1 MINLSK
7 KTITRNFY
15 INCLSVIILTLS
27 ACKATKQDSAEAIVQ
42 LPEVTIHSKP
52 EPKTYYASYTR
63 LSDII
68 HTKLDINLNWDSC
81 FVIGKATLKVRP
93 YFYDTDELILDAKG
107 YKINEVKINSKKADY
122 TYDGYK
128 LNIKLGK
135 KYTKEETYEAY
146 INYVAMPNKIK
157 IKGSAAI
164 NADKGFYFINPDGKN
179 KYKPT
184 QFWTQ
189 GETESNSCWF
199 PTIES
204 GNERFSQEIA
214 ITVDTAMVTLSNGRM
229 MYSTNNSNGT
239 RTDFWRQDLPHAP
252 YLTMLAGGNFKI
264 YKDKWRNME
273 VNYYMEPEFAANA
286 KLIFGNTPEMI
297 EFFSNKTGVTYP
309 WDKYSQI
316 VVRDFVSGAMEN
328 TGAVT
333 FYDPMNKTVRDYED
347 QTDEDIISH
356 ELFHHWF
363 GDLVTC
369 ESWPNLT
376 LNEGFATYGEYLW
389 DEYKY
394 GREEAD
400 KGGFNNL
407 NAYLASAASKRV
419 NMIRFDLSDRES
431 MFDVNSYQKG
441 GQIIHMLRKYVG
453 DKAFF
458 AAIKLY
464 LETYKFKPVEIHHLR
479 LTFEE
484 VTGEDLNW
492 FFNQWYLNQGHP
504 ELEIN
509 YEYVDD
515 AKKTIVSIAQK
526 QDLEKN
532 PLYRLPL
539 DVDVYENGK
548 VQRKRIVLDSVSQR
562 FEFTT
567 STKPLLINVDAEKML
582 ICTKKDMHSKDEWLY
597 MFNNAPL
604 FLDKLEALE
613 ALDKFKTD
621 SIVQLA
627 FLKALDDPFYSIK
640 TIAISKVKSLNTEN
654 QKAAYPKLRN
664 LAINDKKSIVRSRA
678 LKVITD
684 VYTNENNADVFAS
697 AEKDLSYAVETNLL
711 KHYASTQKEKAWVIA
726 KKEENTNNSSMQNAI
741 AEFYAKEGTAT
752 EHSFYLNVFSRKSG
766 FSIFFIVPHYK
777 TYIKRMDDETLNAGV
792 IVISESAKNTTNT
805 FVRNSL
811 KGILRDM
818 KSTAKSESLK
828 EEIQTKIDQLA
839 N

>member
-1 MINLSK
+1 MINLTNL
-7 KTITRNFY
+7 TITRNFY
-15 INCLSVIILTLS
+15 ISCLSIFLVIIS
-27 ACKATKQDSAEAIVQ
+27 ACKTTKKDSDVAIVQ
-42 LPEVTIHSKP
+42 LPEINIQSNMP
-52 EPKTYYASYTR
+52 QKTYYASYTR

-68 HTKLDINLNWDSC
+68 HTKLDISLNWDSC

-107 YKINEVKINSKKADY
+107 YTINEIKVNGKKANY

-128 LNIKLGK
+128 LNIKLGRI
-135 KYTKEETYEAY
+135 YTKDENYEVY
-146 INYVAMPNKIK
+146 VDYVAKPNKLK
-157 IKGSAAI
+157 VKGSAAI
-164 NADKGFYFINPDGKN
+164 NSDKGFYFINPDGKN
-179 KYKPT
+179 KYKPK

-199 PTIES
+199 PTIEA
-204 GNERFSQEIA
+204 GNERFSQEIS
-214 ITVDTAMVTLSNGRM
+214 ITVDTAMVTLSNGRLV
-229 MYSTNNSNGT
+229 YSTNNSNGT
-239 RTDFWRQDLPHAP
+239 RTDYWKQDLPHAP

-264 YKDKWRNME
+264 YRDKWRNME
-273 VNYYMEPEFAANA
+273 VNYYMEPEFAPNA
-286 KLIFGNTPEMI
+286 KLIFGKTPEMI
-297 EFFSNKTGVTYP
+297 EFFSNKLGVTYP

-347 QTDEDIISH
+347 QSDEDIISH

-389 DEYKY
+389 DEFKY

-407 NAYLASAASKRV
+407 NAYLASAVNNRV
-419 NMIRFDLSDRES
+419 DMVRFNLTDRES

-458 AAIKLY
+458 TALKQY
-464 LETYKFKPVEIHHLR
+464 LETYKFKSVEIHNLR
-479 LTFEE
+479 LVFEE

-509 YEYVDD
+509 YEYVDGTN
-515 AKKTIVSIAQK
+515 KSIVSIFQK
-526 QDLEKN
+526 QDLSKN
-532 PLYRLPL
+532 PLYKLPL
-539 DVDVYENGK
+539 DVDIYEAGK
-548 VQRKRIVLDSVSQR
+548 VIRKRIVLDSVSQK
-562 FEFTT
+562 FEFITN
-567 STKPLLINVDAEKML
+567 SKPFLINVDAEKML
-582 ICTKKDMHSKDEWLY
+582 VGTKKDMHSKEEWLY
-597 MFNNAPL
+597 MYNNAPL

-613 ALDKFKTD
+613 ALDKYISD
-621 SIVQLA
+621 SLVQLA
-627 FLKALDDPFYSIK
+627 YLKSLDDPFYSIK
-640 TIAISKVKSLNTEN
+640 TIGISKVKSLNEQN
-654 QKAAYPKLRN
+654 KELAYSKIKN
-664 LAINDKKSIVRSRA
+664 LAINDKKSIVRARA

-684 VYTNENNADVFAS
+684 EFASKNNQEVFAS
-697 AEKDLSYAVETNLL
+697 AEKDLSYSVETNLL
-711 KHYASTQKEKAWVIA
+711 RYYSSTQKDKAWTIA
-726 KKEENTNNSSMQNAI
+726 KKEENTTNSGMQTAI
-741 AEFYAKEGTAT
+741 AEFYSKEGTSAQ
-752 EHSFYLNVFSRKSG
+752 HAFYLNIFERKSG
-766 FSIFFIVPHYK
+766 FGLFFVVPHYK
-777 TYIKRMDDETLNAGV
+777 NFIKRMDDETIKVGLSA
-792 IVISESAKNTTNT
+792 IVTSAKNTTNT

-811 KGILRDM
+811 KGIMRDM
-818 KSTAKSESLK
+818 KSTAKSEELK
-828 EEIQTKIDQLA
+828 TEIQKAIDELA

>member
-1 MINLSK
+1 MNLTFF
-7 KTITRNFY
+7 KTFVRSLTVLSLSIT
-15 INCLSVIILTLS
+15 IAILS
-27 ACKATKQDSAEAIVQ
+27 ACKTKKTEAVAAEVV
-42 LPEVTIHSKP
+42 LPEVSIHSNPNPKP
-52 EPKTYYASYTR
+52 YYASYTR

-81 FVIGKATLKVRP
+81 FVIGKATLKARP

-107 YKINEVKINSKKADY
+107 YTINEIKVNGKKANY

-128 LNIKLGK
+128 LNINLGK
-135 KYTKEETYEAY
+135 VYTKEESYEVF
-146 INYVAMPNKIK
+146 IDYVAMPNKLK
-157 IKGSAAI
+157 VKGSLAI
-164 NADKGFYFINPDGKN
+164 NSDKGFYFINPDGKN
-179 KYKPT
+179 KFKPK

-204 GNERFSQEIA
+204 GNERFSQEIS
-214 ITVDTAMVTLSNGRM
+214 ITVDTAMITLSNGRLI
-229 MYSTNNSNGT
+229 YSTINSNGT
-239 RTDFWRQDLPHAP
+239 RTDYWRQDLPHAP
-252 YLTMLAGGNFKI
+252 YLTMLAGGNFNI
-264 YKDKWRNME
+264 YRDKWRNLE
-273 VNYYMEPEFAANA
+273 VNYYMEPEFAPNA
-286 KLIFGNTPEMI
+286 KLIFGNTPEMM

-400 KGGFNNL
+400 KDGYNNL
-407 NAYLASAASKRV
+407 NAYLASAASNRV
-419 NMIRFDLSDRES
+419 DMIRFNLTDRES

-458 AAIKLY
+458 AAIKQY
-464 LETYKFKPVEIHHLR
+464 LETYKFKSVEIHNLR
-479 LTFEE
+479 LVFEE

-509 YEYVDD
+509 YEYADGANKSV
-515 AKKTIVSIAQK
+515 VSITQK
-526 QDLEKN
+526 QDLSKN
-532 PLYRLPL
+532 PLYKLPI
-539 DVDVYENGK
+539 DVDIYEAGK
-548 VQRKRIVLDSVSQR
+548 VTRKRIVLDSVLQK
-562 FEFTT
+562 FEFNTN
-567 STKPLLINVDAEKML
+567 SKPLLINVDAEKML
-582 ICTKKDMHSKDEWLY
+582 VGTKKDMHSKEEWLY

-613 ALDKFKTD
+613 ALDKFKSD
-621 SIVQLA
+621 SLVQLA

-640 TIAISKVKSLNTEN
+640 TIAISKVKSLNEQN
-654 QKAAYPKLRN
+654 QEIAYPKLKS
-664 LAINDKKSIVRSRA
+664 LAINDKKSIVRARA

-684 VYTNENNADVFAS
+684 VYASKNNEEVFAS

-726 KKEENTNNSSMQNAI
+726 KKEENTSNGSMQTAI
-741 AEFYAKEGTAT
+741 AEFYAKEGSSAQ
-752 EHSFYLNVFSRKSG
+752 HPFFLNIFERKSG
-766 FSIFFIVPHYK
+766 FGLFFIVPHYK
-777 TYIKRMDDETLNAGV
+777 TFIKRMDDETIKAGSTV
-792 IVISESAKNTTNT
+792 IATSAKNTTNT

-811 KGILRDM
+811 KGIMRDM
-818 KSTAKSESLK
+818 KSTAKSEELK
-828 EEIQTKIDQLA
+828 TEIQKSIDEIA

>member
-1 MINLSK
+1 M
-7 KTITRNFY
+7 
-15 INCLSVIILTLS
+15 NCKVLISAALIVATGIS
-27 ACKATKQDSAEAIVQ
+27 ACKSKKAESPVSEIQ
-42 LPEVTIHSKP
+42 LPEITIHNKP
-52 EPKTYYASYTR
+52 ESKNYYASYTR

-81 FVIGKATLKVRP
+81 FVIGKANLKVRP

-107 YKINEVKINSKKADY
+107 YKINEVKVNAKKADY

-128 LNIKLGK
+128 LTINLGK
-135 KYTKEETYEAY
+135 KFTKEESYDVY
-146 INYVAMPNKIK
+146 IDYVAMPNKIK
-157 IKGSAAI
+157 VKGSAAI
-164 NADKGFYFINPDGKN
+164 NSDKGFYFINADGKN
-179 KYKPT
+179 KFKPT

-214 ITVDTAMVTLSNGRM
+214 ITVDTLMVTLSNGRL

-239 RTDFWRQDLPHAP
+239 RTDFWKQDLPHTP
-252 YLTMLAGGNFKI
+252 YLTMLAGGKFKV

-273 VNYYMEPEFAANA
+273 VNYYMEPEFAPNA

-297 EFFSNKTGVTYP
+297 EFFSNKLGVTYP

-333 FYDPMNKTVRDYED
+333 FYDAMNKTPRDYED

-394 GREEAD
+394 GRDEAD
-400 KGGFNNL
+400 KDGMNNL
-407 NAYLASAASKRV
+407 NAYVGSAVNKRV
-419 NMIRFDLSDRES
+419 NMIRFDLTDRES
-431 MFDVNSYQKG
+431 MFDANSYQKG

-458 AAIKLY
+458 TAIKQY
-464 LETYKFKPVEIHHLR
+464 LEAYKFKPVEIHHLR
-479 LTFEE
+479 LVFEE

-504 ELEIN
+504 ELEFK
-509 YEYVDD
+509 YDYVE
-515 AKKTIVSIAQK
+515 ASKKAIVSVEQK
-526 QDLEKN
+526 QDLSKN
-532 PLYRLPL
+532 PLYRLPI
-539 DVDVYENGK
+539 DIDIYDAGK
-548 VQRKRIVLDSVSQR
+548 VIRKRIVVDSVSQS

-567 STKPLLINVDAEKML
+567 SSKPLLINVDAEKML
-582 ICTKKDMHSKDEWLY
+582 VCTKKDMHSKEEWLH
-597 MFNNAPL
+597 MFYNAPL
-604 FLDKLEALE
+604 FLDRYEALE
-613 ALDKFKTD
+613 GLDKFKTD
-621 SIVQLA
+621 SLAQLA
-627 FLKALDDPFYSIK
+627 ILKALDDPFYSIK
-640 TIAISKVKSLNTEN
+640 TLAISKIKSLNEIN
-654 QKAAYPKLRN
+654 QQTAYLKIKN
-664 LAINDKKSIVRSRA
+664 LAMKDENSMVRARA
-678 LKVITD
+678 LKLLSD
-684 VYTNENNADVFAS
+684 VYSKENNEDAFAS
-697 AEKDLSYAVETNLL
+697 AEKDLSYLVESNLF
-711 KHYASTQKEKAWVIA
+711 KIYASTNKEKAWLIA
-726 KKEENTNNSSMQNAI
+726 KKEHTSNNSGMQLAI
-741 AEFYAKEGTAT
+741 AEFYGKEGTAA
-752 EHSFYLNVFSRKSG
+752 EHTFFLNLIERKTN
-766 FSIFFIVPHYK
+766 FTLFLIMPHYK
-777 TYIKRMDDETLNAGV
+777 AYIKRMDDEVIKNGV
-792 IVISESAKNTTNT
+792 QTVFNVSKNTTNT
-805 FVRNSL
+805 FALNAIKGVL
-811 KGILRDM
+811 KEM
-818 KSTAKSESLK
+818 KNTAKAEELK
-828 EEIQTKIDQLA
+828 QEIQTMIDKLA

>member
-1 MINLSK
+1 MINLS
-7 KTITRNFY
+7 IQNISRYFF
-15 INCLSVIILTLS
+15 ISCLSVTLLILS
-27 ACKATKQDSAEAIVQ
+27 ACKTKKTEPVAAEVV
-42 LPEVTIHSKP
+42 LPEVSIHSKP

-81 FVIGKATLKVRP
+81 FVIGKANLKVRP

-107 YKINEVKINSKKADY
+107 YTINEIKVNGKKANY

-135 KYTKEETYEAY
+135 VYTKEETYEVF
-146 INYVAMPNKIK
+146 IDYVAMPNKLK
-157 IKGSAAI
+157 VKGSVAI
-164 NADKGFYFINPDGKN
+164 NSDKGFYFINPDGKN
-179 KYKPT
+179 KYKPK

-214 ITVDTAMVTLSNGRM
+214 ITVDTSMVTLSNGRL
-229 MYSTNNSNGT
+229 MYSTKNSNGT
-239 RTDFWRQDLPHAP
+239 RTDVWRQDLAHAP

-264 YKDKWRNME
+264 YRDKWRNME
-273 VNYYMEPEFAANA
+273 VNYYMEPEFAPNA

-333 FYDPMNKTVRDYED
+333 FYDPMNKTLRDYED

-407 NAYLASAASKRV
+407 NAYLASAANTRV
-419 NMIRFDLSDRES
+419 DMIRFNLKDRES

-458 AAIKLY
+458 TAIKTY

-479 LTFEE
+479 LVFEE

-509 YEYVDD
+509 YEYAD
-515 AKKTIVSIAQK
+515 ATKKTTVSITQK
-526 QDLEKN
+526 QDLSKN
-532 PLYRLPL
+532 PLYKLPI
-539 DVDVYENGK
+539 DVDIYEAGN
-548 VQRKRIVLDSVSQR
+548 VTRKRIVLDSVSQK
-562 FEFTT
+562 FEF
-567 STKPLLINVDAEKML
+567 STNSKPFLINVDAEKML
-582 ICTKKDMHSKDEWLY
+582 VCTKKDMHSKEEWLY

-621 SIVQLA
+621 SLVQLTY
-627 FLKALDDPFYSIK
+627 LKALDDPFYSIK
-640 TIAISKVKSLNTEN
+640 TMAISKVKSLNEKN
-654 QKAAYPKLRN
+654 QELAYPKLKN
-664 LAINDKKSIVRSRA
+664 LAMNDKKSIVRSRA
-678 LKVITD
+678 LKVITE
-684 VYTNENNADVFAS
+684 VYASKNNEEVFAS
-697 AEKDLSYAVETNLL
+697 AEKDLSYSVETNLL
-711 KHYASTQKEKAWVIA
+711 RYYATAQKEKAWAIA
-726 KKEENTNNSSMQNAI
+726 KKEQGTTNSSMQTAI
-741 AEFYAKEGTAT
+741 AEFYAKEGSAA
-752 EHSFYLNVFSRKSG
+752 EHAFFLNIFERKSG
-766 FSIFFIVPHYK
+766 FGLFFIVPQYK
-777 TYIKRMDDETLNAGV
+777 IYIKRQSDETIKEGLKA
-792 IVISESAKNTTNT
+792 IVESAKNTTNT

-811 KGILRDM
+811 KGLLKDM
-818 KSTAKSESLK
+818 KSTAKSEELK
-828 EEIQTKIDQLA
+828 GEIQREIEGI

>member
-1 MINLSK
+1 MINLS
-7 KTITRNFY
+7 TQIITRNFY
-15 INCLSVIILTLS
+15 ISCLSVILIILS
-27 ACKATKQDSAEAIVQ
+27 ACKAAKKDSAEAIVQ
-42 LPEVTIHSKP
+42 LPEVAIHSKP
-52 EPKTYYASYTR
+52 EAKTYYASYTR
-63 LSDII
+63 LSDIT
-68 HTKLDINLNWDSC
+68 HTKLEINLNWDSC

-146 INYVAMPNKIK
+146 IDYVAMPNKIK
-157 IKGSAAI
+157 IKGSSAI

-239 RTDFWRQDLPHAP
+239 RTDYWRQDLPHAP

-273 VNYYMEPEFAANA
+273 VNYYMEPEFASNA

-407 NAYLASAASKRV
+407 NAYLASASSKRV
-419 NMIRFDLSDRES
+419 NMIRFDLTDRES

-458 AAIKLY
+458 DAIKLY

-515 AKKTIVSIAQK
+515 AQKTIVSIAQK

-562 FEFTT
+562 FEFAT

-582 ICTKKDMHSKDEWLY
+582 VCTKKDMHSKEEWLY

-621 SIVQLA
+621 SMVQLT
-627 FLKALDDPFYSIK
+627 FLKALSDPFYSIK
-640 TIAISKVKSLNTEN
+640 TIAISKVKSLNAEN
-654 QKAAYPKLRN
+654 QKAAYPKLIN
-664 LAINDKKSIVRSRA
+664 LAMNDKKSIVRARA
-678 LKVITD
+678 LKVITE

-697 AEKDLSYAVETNLL
+697 AEKDLSYSVETNLL

-726 KKEENTNNSSMQNAI
+726 KKEESTNNSSMQNAI
-741 AEFYAKEGTAT
+741 AEFYAKEGTPA
-752 EHSFYLNVFSRKSG
+752 EHSFYLNILSRKSG

-777 TYIKRMDDETLNAGV
+777 TYIKRMEDETIKAGMMA
-792 IVISESAKNTTNT
+792 ISESAKNTTNT

-818 KSTAKSESLK
+818 KSTVKSDSLK
-828 EEIQTKIDQLA
+828 DEIQKEIDA
-839 N
+839 IN

>member
-1 MINLSK
+1 MINLS
-7 KTITRNFY
+7 TQN
-15 INCLSVIILTLS
+15 INRYFLLSFFIVSFMFIS
-27 ACKATKQDSAEAIVQ
+27 ACKTKKTEPVAAEVV
-42 LPEVTIHSKP
+42 LPEVNVQSKP
-52 EPKTYYASYTR
+52 APKTYYASYTR

-81 FVIGKATLKVRP
+81 FVIGKANLKVRP

-107 YKINEVKINSKKADY
+107 YAINEVKVNGKKAIY

-128 LNIKLGK
+128 LTIKLGK
-135 KYTKEETYEAY
+135 VYTKDETYDVFVDY
-146 INYVAMPNKIK
+146 IAMPNKLK
-157 IKGSAAI
+157 VKGSAAI
-164 NADKGFYFINPDGKN
+164 NSDKGFYFINPDGKN
-179 KYKPT
+179 KFKPK

-204 GNERFSQEIA
+204 GNERFSQEMA
-214 ITVDTAMVTLSNGRM
+214 ITVDTSMVTLSNGRLL
-229 MYSTNNSNGT
+229 YSTKNSNGT
-239 RTDFWRQDLPHAP
+239 RTDVWRQDLAHAP

-264 YKDKWRNME
+264 YRDKWRNME
-273 VNYYMEPEFAANA
+273 VNYYMEPEFAPNA

-297 EFFSNKTGVTYP
+297 EFFSNKIGVSYP

-333 FYDPMNKTVRDYED
+333 FYDPMNKTIRDYED

-407 NAYLASAASKRV
+407 NVYLASTDNNRV
-419 NMIRFDLSDRES
+419 DMIRFNLTDRES

-458 AAIKLY
+458 TAIKTY

-479 LTFEE
+479 LVFEE

-509 YEYVDD
+509 YEYADD
-515 AKKTIVSIAQK
+515 TKKSIVSITQK
-526 QDLEKN
+526 QDLSKN
-532 PLYRLPL
+532 PLYKLPI
-539 DVDVYENGK
+539 DVDIYEAGK
-548 VQRKRIVLDSVSQR
+548 VTRRRIVLDSVSQK
-562 FEFTT
+562 FEF
-567 STKPLLINVDAEKML
+567 STNSKQFLINVDAEKML
-582 ICTKKDMHSKDEWLY
+582 VCTKKDMHSKEEWLY

-621 SIVQLA
+621 SLVQLA
-627 FLKALDDPFYSIK
+627 FLKAFDDPFYSIK
-640 TIAISKVKSLNTEN
+640 TIAISKVKSLNERN
-654 QKAAYPKLRN
+654 QELAYPKLKN
-664 LAINDKKSIVRSRA
+664 LAMNDKKSIVRARA
-678 LKVITD
+678 LKVITE
-684 VYTNENNADVFAS
+684 VYASKNNEDVFAS
-697 AEKDLSYAVETNLL
+697 AEKDLSYSVETNLL
-711 KHYASTQKEKAWVIA
+711 RHYATAQKEKAWSIA
-726 KKEENTNNSSMQNAI
+726 KKEQGTTNSNMQTAI
-741 AEFYAKEGTAT
+741 AEFYAKEGSAA
-752 EHSFYLNVFSRKSG
+752 EHVFFLNIFERKSG
-766 FSIFFIVPHYK
+766 FGLFFIIPQYK
-777 TYIKRMDDETLNAGV
+777 IYIKRQNDDTIKEGIKA
-792 IVISESAKNTTNT
+792 ISVSAKNTTNT

-818 KSTAKSESLK
+818 KSTAKSEELK
-828 EEIQTKIDQLA
+828 GEIQREIDGL